1 MAKKINVTVP
11 DQFYSELKK
20 QAKLEGTTMAGFIRL
35 QCQKG
40 FNCKI
45 KYKPIRIMDEDE
57 KLDVICSTRITKAE
71 YQIIQEKAE
80 VAGLTVSRY
89 LASSALGKEINVI
102 KIDGQEEIKE
112 ISHLLSKL
120 GTNLNQLAM
129 LSHQGKI
136 KTISLDETE
145 EGVKKSWRLLNLLI
159 QKINIKKA

>member
-1 MAKKINVTVP
+1 MAKKINITVP
-11 DQFYSELKK
+11 EQFYSELKK
-20 QAKLEGTTMAGFIRL
+20 QAKLEGTTMAGFVRL

-45 KYKPIRIMDEDE
+45 KPIRIMDEDE

-112 ISHLLSKL
+112 ISHLLSKM
-120 GTNLNQLAM
+120 GANLNQLTI

-145 EGVKKSWRLLNLLI
+145 AGVKKIWQLLDLLM
-159 QKINIKKA
+159 QKIKADKD

>member
-40 FNCKI
+40 FNYKV
-45 KYKPIRIMDEDE
+45 KYQPVRIIDE

-71 YQIIQEKAE
+71 YQIIQEKSE
-80 VAGLTVSRY
+80 EAGLTVSRY
-89 LASSALGKEINVI
+89 LAKAALGKKISVI
-102 KIDGQEEIKE
+102 KIDGQDEIKE
-112 ISHLLSKL
+112 ISHLLSKM
-120 GTNLNQLAM
+120 GANLNQLTI

-145 EGVKKSWRLLNLLI
+145 AGVKKIWQLLDLLM
-159 QKINIKKA
+159 QKIKADKD